1 MRALVAPLVHAIL
14 AATVVLGGADAHGQV
29 AGAAPDPAGD
39 PRPVVDPAAAP
50 AADPAADP
58 MVALGL
64 GTVVA
69 RVDRGTT
76 AYLALAQGGVAVVDV
91 SAPGAPRLV
100 STLLPGHAVSRLL
113 LDGDR
118 LWAVVL
124 TESAHA
130 FAVADP
136 AAPVALL
143 PGAAPSASAPSA
155 STPSAPTPSAPTP
168 SAPTPVP
175 RAKVLEVS
183 GGRVIFDGGSARG
196 FAAGMHVKVVSQRLV
211 TKPDLVKGGVAQ
223 VPSGEVTA
231 VVAIEELAEGR
242 AMAVLGRGDV
252 ALAGDLVVATD
263 DELSESL
270 FLPRRAPFHWSLGFM
285 ARPFL
290 GVGAPG
296 IYPVGG
302 LVDGYARYTF
312 DAVPVALGVE
322 MAPMGFAVLT
332 RDLHYPGTFAL
343 TASYVTDY
351 FEIGLG
357 GGALVGNA
365 GPCAQGGTLQ
375 DVDTDDDGIP
385 DTPRFV
391 PDGEPVCEENNGAT
405 FNQVLRLGAYDGLRF
420 SWSSSIFARPEGFV
434 LGVGRGEVAVPVSS
448 SLGLFGAGGVGES
461 GWAFGEVGVRSLFG
475 GTGAPGTVI
484 LSASLGVS
492 AVFDGAGTFVEEQ
505 GGYAS
510 YQREVV
516 VGPAVGFGMEWR
528 L

>member
-1 MRALVAPLVHAIL
+1 MRALVADLVPTLLVAL
-14 AATVVLGGADAHGQV
+14 LCVASASARAQSAGGLGEPTVDAST
-29 AGAAPDPAGD
+29 A
-39 PRPVVDPAAAP
+39 VDPA
-50 AADPAADP
+50 
-58 MVALGL
+58 VTLGL
-64 GTVVA
+64 GTVLA
-69 RVDRGTT
+69 RIDRGKV
-76 AYLALAQGGVAVVDV
+76 AYLALAQGGVAVVDQ
-91 SAPGAPRLV
+91 SMPGAPRLLT
-100 STLLPGHAVSRLL
+100 TLLPGQAVSRLL

-124 TESAHA
+124 SESAHA
-130 FAVADP
+130 FSVVEP
-136 AAPVALL
+136 AAPLALL
-143 PGAAPSASAPSA
+143 AGADVHPAASAVLPAPHPPSPPSTAPVAAPSAPAPS
-155 STPSAPTPSAPTP
+155 
-168 SAPTPVP
+168 
-175 RAKVLEVS
+175 AKVLEVS
-183 GGRVIFDGGSARG
+183 GGRVIFDGGTAGG

-211 TKPDLVKGGVAQ
+211 TKPDLVKGGMAQ

-231 VVAIEELAEGR
+231 VVAIEDVAEER

-252 ALAGDLVVATD
+252 AAPGDLVLATD
-263 DELSESL
+263 EGLSESL

-290 GVGAPG
+290 GVNAPG
-296 IYPVGG
+296 IFPVGG

-312 DAVPVALGVE
+312 DAVPIALGVE

-343 TASYVTDY
+343 TAAYVTDY

-365 GPCAQGGTLQ
+365 GPCTQSGAEQQ
-375 DVDTDDDGIP
+375 IDTNDDGVP
-385 DTPRFV
+385 DEFRFV
-391 PDGEPVCEENNGAT
+391 PDGEPVCEQNNGAT
-405 FNQVLRLGAYDGLRF
+405 FNQVLRLGAHDGLHL

-461 GWAFGEVGVRSLFG
+461 GWAFGEIGVRSLFG
-475 GTGAPGTVI
+475 GTGAPGTII

-492 AVFDGAGTFVEEQ
+492 AVFDGAGTFVEQ
-505 GGYAS
+505 AAGYAY
-510 YQREVV
+510 YQREMV